1 MKGILVLAALILA
14 GCATQITPEMRQL
27 ADQRK
32 GERHKIDVKLDPK
45 IFEKR
50 CGYAKSNE
58 TMHCSQNILAT
69 MVQDEARNYCV
80 FYGPYKI
87 NWDGRMTGMYSRMY
101 GASTT
106 ITCIGSRNTADQ
118 K

>member
-14 GCATQITPEMRQL
+14 GCATQVTPEMRQL

-32 GERHKIDVKLDPK
+32 GERHKIVVKLDPK
-45 IFEKR
+45 IFNKD
-50 CGYAKSNE
+50 CGYANSNE
-58 TMHCSQNILAT
+58 TMHCSQDILET
-69 MVQDEARNYCV
+69 MVQDEASRYCV

-87 NWDGRMTGMYSRMY
+87 KWDGRITGMYSRMY

-106 ITCIGSRNTADQ
+106 VTCIGSRNTADQ